1 MLYSYLLT
9 RTDFKIQQAPESRAK
24 DKRFAYSHYQ
34 DLLLLILEM
43 SGYNVQGPDKTNPLV
58 NVAKNSRLS
67 TNKLAKALANDSD
80 IKELIAK
87 GTSRIGNF
95 DEVVVRLYPIVVA
108 SAAFRDYSKKRNPEI
123 KDDMEMWRAVINTV
137 ILREPLFEQAA
148 RLNPDFTVKGFE
160 QAMQMLTETLS
171 SYTDIRLSFDSA
183 KKALVS
189 SLDKAYEL
197 YHALLLLPVE
207 ITKFQ
212 AERLEEAKNK
222 YLPTD
227 DDLNPNTR
235 FVDNKFVAYLE
246 NDEELSDYFA
256 AHPFS
261 WESDFVLIKALL
273 DKILQSDIY
282 AEYMAKAESSFSDDC
297 EFWRDIFRKVIF
309 PSDELLEVM
318 ESRSIYWNDDL
329 NIMGTFVLKTVRAIA
344 SGEGTP
350 VSLLPQYKDIED
362 EEYGPRLFMDTING
376 REEYQEMIF
385 KCINSSQWDPERL
398 AFMDIVILMT
408 AIAELLN
415 FPTIPTVVTINEY
428 VEIANY
434 YSTPKSGQFINGIL
448 FTIINNLK
456 SEGRLLKD

>member
-24 DKRFAYSHYQ
+24 DKRFAYLLYQ

-67 TNKLAKALANDSD
+67 ANKLAKALANDSD

-171 SYTDIRLSFDSA
+171 SYTDIRLSLDSA

-235 FVDNKFVAYLE
+235 FIDNKFVAYLE

>member
-9 RTDFKIQQAPESRAK
+9 RTEFKIQQAPESRAK
-24 DKRFAYSHYQ
+24 DKRFAYALYQ

-43 SGYNVQGPDKTNPLV
+43 SGYNVQGPDKANPLA
-58 NVAKNSRLS
+58 NVAKNSHLS
-67 TNKLAKALANDSD
+67 ANRLAKALANDSD

-87 GTSRIGNF
+87 GISSVGNF
-95 DEVVVRLYPIVVA
+95 DEVVVRLYPVVVA

-148 RLNPDFTVKGFE
+148 RLNPDFTLKGFE
-160 QAMQMLTETLS
+160 LAVEMLTETLS
-171 SYTDIRLSFDSA
+171 SYTDVRLSLESA
-183 KKALVS
+183 KKSLLA

-246 NDEELSDYFA
+246 KDEALADYFA
-256 AHPFS
+256 SHPFS
-261 WESDFVLIKALL
+261 WESDFVLIKELL

-282 AEYMAKAESSFSDDC
+282 AEYMAKATSTFGEDC

-309 PSDELLEVM
+309 PSDELLEAM
-318 ESRSIYWNDDL
+318 ESRSVYWNDDL
-329 NIMGTFVLKTVRAIA
+329 NIMGTFVLKTIRSIA
-344 SGEGTP
+344 AADGAP
-350 VSLLPQYKDIED
+350 VSLLPQYKDMED
-362 EEYGPRLFMDTING
+362 EEYGPKLFMYTVKG
-376 REEYQEMIF
+376 MEEYQEMIF
-385 KCINSSQWDPERL
+385 KCVNSSQWDPERL
-398 AFMDIVILMT
+398 AFMDMVIMMT

-448 FTIINNLK
+448 FTVINNLK

>member
-24 DKRFAYSHYQ
+24 DKRFAYSLYQ

-171 SYTDIRLSFDSA
+171 SYTDIRLSLDSA

-246 NDEELSDYFA
+246 NDEELSGYFA

>member
-24 DKRFAYSHYQ
+24 DKRFAYSLYQ

-67 TNKLAKALANDSD
+67 ANKLAKALANDSD

-171 SYTDIRLSFDSA
+171 SYTDIRLSLDSA

-385 KCINSSQWDPERL
+385 KCINSSHWDPERL

-434 YSTPKSGQFINGIL
+434 YSTPKSGQFINGML